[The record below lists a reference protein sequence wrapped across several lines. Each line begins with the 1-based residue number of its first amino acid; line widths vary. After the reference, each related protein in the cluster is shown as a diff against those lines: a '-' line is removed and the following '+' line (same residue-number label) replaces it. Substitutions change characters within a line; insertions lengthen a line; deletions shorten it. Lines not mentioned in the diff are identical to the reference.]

1 MTSLKRSQTERS
13 VGGSVPATD
22 EFYTRRLRLPNG
34 GAPPP
39 RSESA
44 HISSSSTTGTNP
56 AVPKMGVRARVADWP
71 PRKDGGGGGVW
82 HITVETDSPSSNTTS
97 SSGSGGSGDR
107 ERLGGGGGSG
117 GGGSGGGVSAVT
129 AHSNLSAKLGHLIS
143 PQDSSMLRNIQNT
156 LKNKMQMKGKD
167 NRFLSP
173 DGYLGSPRKGMRR
186 IRQRSNSD
194 ITISELDGDG
204 NEGWSFSGW
213 TPMHREY
220 GSTSSIDKHGVSGE
234 SFFDMLKGYQ
244 SSEAPDQRSPAPER
258 LTELLT
264 VAPVKQTAL
273 DLPDGPMGPA
283 RGSPASR
290 LKERE
295 KHLKR
300 RSKSETGGE
309 SIFRKL
315 RSVKVEGD
323 TSRAGSDA
331 EDGGKGDE
339 SVPPPKP
346 WMCQKGFAHFDIHSL
361 LFDLNEVIQSRQ
373 SGAKR
378 KNTTTGASAA
388 AAASATS
395 SLSSSQS
402 VVYGSPC
409 GSQEELSKEGLGGHG
424 ANPALDPGDDKS
436 NDLVLSCPCFRN
448 EIGGE
453 GERNIAP
460 AKQQGSIG
468 SGGSSSNSTS
478 SPEEGPFEGTLTTHF
493 TNAGVAVLEA
503 PKDGPSQ
510 HAERS
515 KRYIVEHVD
524 LGAYYYRKHFY
535 LREHWNYLGVDE
547 NLGPVA
553 VSLRRE
559 KVEEHKEHGQ
569 QYNYRVIFRT
579 SELNTLRGS
588 IIEDAVPSTSKH
600 GLARG
605 LPLKEVLEYLVPE
618 LNVHCLRLAL
628 NTPKVTEQ
636 LMKLD
641 EQGLSFQRKVGVMYC
656 MADQSSEEEMYNNES
671 AGLALEEFLHL
682 LGERVRLKGFSK
694 YRAQLDTKTDS
705 TGTHSLYTTHK
716 DYELMFHVSTMLPYT
731 PNNKQ
736 QLLRKRHIGNDI
748 VTIVFQEPGALPFT
762 PKNIRSH
769 FQHVFLVVRVH
780 NPCSDNTSYSVAVT
794 RSKDMPLFGPPI
806 PEGVTFPK
814 SSVFRDFLLAKV
826 INAENAAHKS
836 HKFRAM
842 ATRTRQEYLRDLA
855 ERHTT
860 STPIDPSGKFPFISL
875 AHKKKE
881 KSRPYAGAELRSLG
895 AITWPVH
902 AEDHGTGGEIDALL
916 ALSNDFLI
924 LLDHDVKA
932 VVFNCATKDVIGW
945 TLSSPASLRIFYE
958 RGESVSLRSV
968 SNNTEDFKE
977 VLKRLEF
984 LTKGCETSEMTLRR
998 NGLGQLGFHV
1008 NYEGIVAEVEPYGYA
1023 WQAGLRQ
1030 GSRLVEIC
1038 KVAVATLTHEQMIDL
1053 LRTSVTVRVSII
1065 PPHDDATPRRGCS
1078 ELYRMPMADYKSS
1091 SGESGSFEYK
1101 FPFRSNNNKWQRT
1114 SSSPQQSLTASPQP
1128 QTPNRAISLGSSVG
1142 KTLSAERLER
1152 GAVIPRSVS
1161 SDGRPLDTK
1170 RMSPGSES
1178 YSLASSMA
1186 LGRSPHN
1193 RSSPSNLSCS
1203 SDASGS
1209 SAHWRQK
1216 SMPEQFAGSR
1226 HSPMSNE
1233 RQVVVEAGSGGKSTS
1248 NWSRGMEDG
1257 GPERGSTEAQ
1267 ASKSGQ
1273 GYSGG
1278 PRIQRQEQVIHLS
1291 PKKSSQSDG
1300 PNSGHSSSNT
1310 LSSTASSGGHSD
1322 SDKWYE
1328 MGAGGGSSGDQ
1339 GDPEPNGLGGGGYL
1353 QGASADSGIDTS
1365 SYGASHH
1372 NHPHSHHG
1380 STTSLLAPSGV
1391 RESGGRESGG
1401 RESRD
1406 RSPWHSP
1413 TEGGRRMLER
1423 SPAAAE
1429 SPGPPGERSL
1439 DGAGRSPPTHL
1450 LIRDSSTFS
1459 LSDGG
1464 SHSRHSSPRDESSSS
1479 TSPSSQS
1486 SVPPGPKTFYPRQ
1499 GAQSKYL
1506 IGWRKPGSTI
1516 NSVDFGDTR
1525 KKSPGESGL
1534 DVIPTPAARP
1544 SLRDMHSPQPHAKST
1559 MEEDVKRH
1567 GAQDSPVPP
1576 RRYKDKKS
1584 PPSQPPSRRRSL
1596 HRTLSDE
1603 SIYRGQRLPALTDSV
1618 VEPTLGADV
1627 LFSCSTLPRSPT
1639 TRGVP
1644 LRRPSYKL
1652 GVKLHGDLSA
1662 SDTSLVDLVERQRGP
1677 LPQELMPLP
1686 SSDRDSP
1693 LDWTH
1698 LVDVANTF
1706 DSDRNTHYVQRSYV
1720 FGDSNHRSSGASSP
1734 QQPHIELQPAPM
1746 SRPSSS
1752 EGHIGLERK
1761 VTKLEA
1767 MVKMLQEDLKKER
1780 DEKVRLQAQIKRL
1793 WEDNQRLQ
1801 DESRTSAAKLKKFT
1815 EWVFNT
1821 IDMN

>member
-1 MTSLKRSQTERS
+1 
-13 VGGSVPATD
+13 
-22 EFYTRRLRLPNG
+22 
-34 GAPPP
+34 
-39 RSESA
+39 
-44 HISSSSTTGTNP
+44 
-56 AVPKMGVRARVADWP
+56 
-71 PRKDGGGGGVW
+71 
-82 HITVETDSPSSNTTS
+82 
-97 SSGSGGSGDR
+97 
-107 ERLGGGGGSG
+107 
-117 GGGSGGGVSAVT
+117 
-129 AHSNLSAKLGHLIS
+129 
-143 PQDSSMLRNIQNT
+143 MLRNIHNT
-156 LKNKMQMKGKD
+156 LKNKMQSKGKD

-264 VAPVKQTAL
+264 VAPIKQTAL
-273 DLPDGPMGPA
+273 DLPDGPLGPA

-339 SVPPPKP
+339 SGPPPKP
-346 WMCQKGFAHFDIHSL
+346 WVCQKGFAHFDVQSL
-361 LFDLNEVIQSRQ
+361 LFDLNEAVQCRQ
-373 SGAKR
+373 TGAKR

-388 AAASATS
+388 AAASASATS
-395 SLSSSQS
+395 SLSSTQS
-402 VVYGSPC
+402 GVYGSPC
-409 GSQEELSKEGLGGHG
+409 GSQEELCKEGAGGGHG

-436 NDLVLSCPCFRN
+436 NELVLSCPCFRN

-453 GERNIAP
+453 GERNISP

-468 SGGSSSNSTS
+468 SGGSSSNSGST
-478 SPEEGPFEGTLTTHF
+478 EEGPLDAILNTHF

-510 HAERS
+510 HADRS

-524 LGAYYYRKHFY
+524 LGTYYYRKYFY

-559 KVEEHKEHGQ
+559 KLEEHKEHGQ

-588 IIEDAVPSTSKH
+588 IVEDAVPSTSKH

-656 MADQSSEEEMYNNES
+656 MAGQSSEEEMYNNDS
-671 AGLALEEFLHL
+671 AGPALEEFLHL
-682 LGERVRLKGFSK
+682 LGERVRLKGFTK

-705 TGTHSLYTTHK
+705 TGTHSLYTTYK
-716 DYELMFHVSTMLPYT
+716 DYEIMFHVSTMLPYT

-769 FQHVFLVVRVH
+769 FQHVFVIVRAH
-780 NPCSDNTSYSVAVT
+780 NPCSDNSSYSVAVT
-794 RSKDMPLFGPPI
+794 RSKDVPSFGPSI

-826 INAENAAHKS
+826 VNAENAAHKS

-881 KSRPYAGAELRSLG
+881 KSRPYVGAELRSLG
-895 AITWPVH
+895 AVTWLVH
-902 AEDHGTGGEIDALL
+902 TEDHGTGTELEALL
-916 ALSNDFLI
+916 SISNDFLI
-924 LLDHDVKA
+924 LLDRDAKA

-945 TLSSPASLRIFYE
+945 MLSSPASLRIFYE
-958 RGESVSLRSV
+958 RGESVSLRSI

-977 VLKRLEF
+977 VVKRLEL

-1038 KVAVATLTHEQMIDL
+1038 KVAVATLTHEQMIDF
-1053 LRTSVTVRVSII
+1053 LRTSVTVRVVII

-1078 ELYRMPMADYKSS
+1078 ELYRMPVSEYKSS
-1091 SGESGSFEYK
+1091 SSDSGSFEYK

-1128 QTPNRAISLGSSVG
+1128 HTPNRAISLGSSVG

-1152 GAVIPRSVS
+1152 GGVIPRSVS
-1161 SDGRPLDTK
+1161 SDGRPMDPK
-1170 RMSPGSES
+1170 RF
-1178 YSLASSMA
+1178 AS
-1186 LGRSPHN
+1186 N
-1193 RSSPSNLSCS
+1193 
-1203 SDASGS
+1203 
-1209 SAHWRQK
+1209 
-1216 SMPEQFAGSR
+1216 R
-1226 HSPMSNE
+1226 HSPMSSE
-1233 RQVVVEAGSGGKSTS
+1233 RRDVVSEGGSSGKSTP
-1248 NWSRGMEDG
+1248 NWSRTEEG
-1257 GPERGSTEAQ
+1257 GGAERGSTEAPV
-1267 ASKSGQ
+1267 SKSGQ
-1273 GYSGG
+1273 GYSGA

-1291 PKKSSQSDG
+1291 PKKGSQSDG
-1300 PNSGHSSSNT
+1300 PYSGHSNSNT
-1310 LSSTASSGGHSD
+1310 LSSTASSGAHSD

-1328 MGAGGGSSGDQ
+1328 LGAGGASSGDQ
-1339 GDPEPNGLGGGGYL
+1339 GEPEPNGLGGGGYL

-1365 SYGASHH
+1365 SYGAPHH
-1372 NHPHSHHG
+1372 AHPHSHHG
-1380 STTSLLAPSGV
+1380 STTSLLAPSG
-1391 RESGGRESGG
+1391 S
-1401 RESRD
+1401 RESRE
-1406 RSPWHSP
+1406 RSASPWHSP

-1429 SPGPPGERSL
+1429 SPGPPGERSM
-1439 DGAGRSPPTHL
+1439 DGTGRSPPTHL
-1450 LIRDSSTFS
+1450 LVRDSSTFS
-1459 LSDGG
+1459 LSDTG
-1464 SHSRHSSPRDESSSS
+1464 SHSSARHSGHSSPREESSSS
-1479 TSPSSQS
+1479 TTSPSSQS
-1486 SVPPGPKTFYPRQ
+1486 SVSPGPKSFYPRQ

-1525 KKSPGESGL
+1525 K
-1534 DVIPTPAARP
+1534 P

-1567 GAQDSPVPP
+1567 GAPDSPPPP
-1576 RRYKDKKS
+1576 RRHKEKHGQKS
-1584 PPSQPPSRRRSL
+1584 PQGQPLSHRRSL

-1603 SIYRGQRLPALTDSV
+1603 SIYRAQRLPTLSDSV
-1618 VEPTLGADV
+1618 TEPALSADV

-1662 SDTSLVDLVERQRGP
+1662 SDTSLVDLVERHRGP

-1693 LDWTH
+1693 MEWTH
-1698 LVDVANTF
+1698 LVDVASTF
-1706 DSDRNTHYVQRSYV
+1706 ESDRNTHYVQRSYV

-1761 VTKLEA
+1761 EREEKL
-1767 MVKMLQEDLKKER
+1767 
-1780 DEKVRLQAQIKRL
+1780 RLQTQIKRL

-1801 DESRTSAAKLKKFT
+1801 EESQTSAAKLKKFT

>member
-13 VGGSVPATD
+13 VGGSVPASD

-56 AVPKMGVRARVADWP
+56 GVPKMGVRARVADWP
-71 PRKDGGGGGVW
+71 PRKDGGGGGGM
-82 HITVETDSPSSNTTS
+82 
-97 SSGSGGSGDR
+97 GSGGS
-107 ERLGGGGGSG
+107 GGGSG
-117 GGGSGGGVSAVT
+117 GGGGGGGGVSAVA

-143 PQDSSMLRNIQNT
+143 PQDSSMLRNIHNT
-156 LKNKMQMKGKD
+156 LKNKMQSKGKD

-194 ITISELDGDG
+194 ITISELDVDG

-244 SSEAPDQRSPAPER
+244 SAEAPDQRSPAPER

-264 VAPVKQTAL
+264 VAPIKQAAL
-273 DLPDGPMGPA
+273 DLPDGPLGPA

-295 KHLKR
+295 KQLKR
-300 RSKSETGGE
+300 RSKSEAGSE

-323 TSRAGSDA
+323 SSRAGSDA
-331 EDGGKGDE
+331 EDGGKADE
-339 SVPPPKP
+339 SGSLPKP
-346 WMCQKGFAHFDIHSL
+346 WVCQKGFAHFDVQSL
-361 LFDLNEVIQSRQ
+361 LFDLNEAIHSRQ
-373 SGAKR
+373 SGGKR

-388 AAASATS
+388 AAASASATS
-395 SLSSSQS
+395 SLSSNQS
-402 VVYGSPC
+402 GMYGSPC
-409 GSQEELSKEGLGGHG
+409 GSQEELSKDGTGPNT
-424 ANPALDPGDDKS
+424 NPALDPGDDKS

-453 GERNIAP
+453 GERNISP
-460 AKQQGSIG
+460 AKQGSIG
-468 SGGSSSNSTS
+468 SGGSSGSSTGS
-478 SPEEGPFEGTLTTHF
+478 TEEGPLDATLTTHF

-503 PKDGPSQ
+503 TKDGQSQ
-510 HAERS
+510 HSDRS

-524 LGAYYYRKHFY
+524 LGAYYYRKYFY

-559 KVEEHKEHGQ
+559 KLEEHKDHGQ

-588 IIEDAVPSTSKH
+588 ILEDAVPSTSKH
-600 GLARG
+600 GLGRG

-628 NTPKVTEQ
+628 NTPKVTDQ

-656 MADQSSEEEMYNNES
+656 MAGQSSEEEMYNNEA
-671 AGLALEEFLHL
+671 AGPALEEFLHL
-682 LGERVRLKGFSK
+682 LGERVRLKGFTK

-705 TGTHSLYTTHK
+705 TGTHSLYTTYK
-716 DYELMFHVSTMLPYT
+716 DYEIMFHVSTMLPYT

-769 FQHVFLVVRVH
+769 FQHVFVIVRAH
-780 NPCSDNTSYSVAVT
+780 NPCSDNSSYSVAVT
-794 RSKDMPLFGPPI
+794 RSRDMPSFGPPI
-806 PEGVTFPK
+806 LEGVSFPK
-814 SSVFRDFLLAKV
+814 SSVFREFLLAKV

-881 KSRPYAGAELRSLG
+881 KTRPYGGAELRSLG
-895 AITWPVH
+895 AITWPVY
-902 AEDHGTGGEIDALL
+902 AEDHGNGGELEALL
-916 ALSNDFLI
+916 AISNDFVI
-924 LLDHDVKA
+924 LLDQEFKA

-958 RGESVSLRSV
+958 RGECVSLRSIG
-968 SNNTEDFKE
+968 NNTEDFKE
-977 VLKRLEF
+977 VVKRLEF

-1038 KVAVATLTHEQMIDL
+1038 KVSVATLTHEQMIDL
-1053 LRTSVTVRVSII
+1053 LRTSMAVRVIII

-1078 ELYRMPMADYKSS
+1078 ELYRAPVSEYKGSS
-1091 SGESGSFEYK
+1091 TDSGSFEYK

-1128 QTPNRAISLGSSVG
+1128 HTPNRAISLGSSVG

-1161 SDGRPLDTK
+1161 SDGRPLDPK
-1170 RMSPGSES
+1170 R
-1178 YSLASSMA
+1178 Y
-1186 LGRSPHN
+1186 
-1193 RSSPSNLSCS
+1193 PS
-1203 SDASGS
+1203 
-1209 SAHWRQK
+1209 
-1216 SMPEQFAGSR
+1216 SR
-1226 HSPMSNE
+1226 HSPMSSE
-1233 RQVVVEAGSGGKSTS
+1233 RREIVGEGGSSGKSTP
-1248 NWSRGMEDG
+1248 NWSRMEEDG
-1257 GPERGSTEAQ
+1257 VLNMSNRPPAPV
-1267 ASKSGQ
+1267 SKSGQ
-1273 GYSGG
+1273 GYSGA

-1291 PKKSSQSDG
+1291 PKKGSQSDG
-1300 PNSGHSSSNT
+1300 PYSGHSSSNT

-1328 MGAGGGSSGDQ
+1328 LGAGGGGSVGDQ
-1339 GDPEPNGLGGGGYL
+1339 GDLEPNGLGGGGYL
-1353 QGASADSGIDTS
+1353 QGVSADSGIDTS

-1372 NHPHSHHG
+1372 SHPHSHHG
-1380 STTSLLAPSGV
+1380 STTSLLAPSG
-1391 RESGGRESGG
+1391 S
-1401 RESRD
+1401 RESRE
-1406 RSPWHSP
+1406 RTASPWHSP

-1429 SPGPPGERSL
+1429 SPGPPGERSM
-1439 DGAGRSPPTHL
+1439 DAPGRPTHL
-1450 LIRDSSTFS
+1450 LVRDSSTFS
-1459 LSDGG
+1459 LSEAG

-1479 TSPSSQS
+1479 TTSPSSQS
-1486 SVPPGPKTFYPRQ
+1486 SVSPGPKSFYPRQ

-1525 KKSPGESGL
+1525 KKSPGESAV

-1559 MEEDVKRH
+1559 MEEDMKRH
-1567 GAQDSPVPP
+1567 GLPDSPPPP
-1576 RRYKDKKS
+1576 RKHKEKKS
-1584 PPSQPPSRRRSL
+1584 PPSQPLGRRRSL

-1603 SIYRGQRLPALTDSV
+1603 SIYRGQRLPPLRDNVA
-1618 VEPTLGADV
+1618 EPTLGADV

-1662 SDTSLVDLVERQRGP
+1662 SDTSLVDLVERHRGP

-1686 SSDRDSP
+1686 LSNRDSP
-1693 LDWTH
+1693 LGWTH

-1706 DSDRNTHYVQRSYV
+1706 ENDRTTHYVQRSYM
-1720 FGDSNHRSSGASSP
+1720 FGDPGHRSSGASSP

-1767 MVKMLQEDLKKER
+1767 VVKMLQDDLKKER
-1780 DEKVRLQAQIKRL
+1780 EEKLRLQAQIKRL

-1801 DESRTSAAKLKKFT
+1801 EESQTSAAKLKKFT

>member
-1 MTSLKRSQTERS
+1 
-13 VGGSVPATD
+13 
-22 EFYTRRLRLPNG
+22 
-34 GAPPP
+34 
-39 RSESA
+39 
-44 HISSSSTTGTNP
+44 
-56 AVPKMGVRARVADWP
+56 MGVRARVADWP

-82 HITVETDSPSSNTTS
+82 HITVETDSPT
-97 SSGSGGSGDR
+97 
-107 ERLGGGGGSG
+107 
-117 GGGSGGGVSAVT
+117 VT

-143 PQDSSMLRNIQNT
+143 PQDSSMLRNIHNT
-156 LKNKMQMKGKD
+156 LKSKMQSKGKD

-234 SFFDMLKGYQ
+234 SFFDILKGYQ

-264 VAPVKQTAL
+264 VAPIKQAAL
-273 DLPDGPMGPA
+273 DLPDGPLGPA

-339 SVPPPKP
+339 SGPSPKP
-346 WMCQKGFAHFDIHSL
+346 WMCQKGFSHFDVQSL

-373 SGAKR
+373 SGSKR

-388 AAASATS
+388 AAASASATS
-395 SLSSSQS
+395 SLSSNQS
-402 VVYGSPC
+402 GIYGSPC
-409 GSQEELSKEGLGGHG
+409 GSQEELSKEGIGGHST
-424 ANPALDPGDDKS
+424 NPALDPGDEKS
-436 NDLVLSCPCFRN
+436 NELVLSCPCFRN

-453 GERNIAP
+453 GERNISP
-460 AKQQGSIG
+460 AKQGSIG
-468 SGGSSSNSTS
+468 SGGTSSNSGST
-478 SPEEGPFEGTLTTHF
+478 EEGPLDSTLTTHF

-503 PKDGPSQ
+503 SRDGPSH
-510 HAERS
+510 HADRS

-524 LGAYYYRKHFY
+524 LGAYYYRKYFY
-535 LREHWNYLGVDE
+535 LREHWNYLGVDD

-559 KVEEHKEHGQ
+559 KLDEHKEYGQ
-569 QYNYRVIFRT
+569 QYNYRIIFRT

-588 IIEDAVPSTSKH
+588 ILEDAVPSTSKH

-656 MADQSSEEEMYNNES
+656 MAGQSSEEEMYNNES
-671 AGLALEEFLHL
+671 AGPALEEFLHL
-682 LGERVRLKGFSK
+682 LGERVRLKGFTK
-694 YRAQLDTKTDS
+694 YRAQLDAKTDS
-705 TGTHSLYTTHK
+705 TGTHSLYTTYK
-716 DYELMFHVSTMLPYT
+716 DYEIMFHVSTMLPYT

-748 VTIVFQEPGALPFT
+748 VTIVFQEPGALSFT

-769 FQHVFLVVRVH
+769 FQHVFVIVRAH
-780 NPCSDNTSYSVAVT
+780 NPCSDNSSYSVAVT
-794 RSKDMPLFGPPI
+794 RSKDMPSFGPLI

-855 ERHTT
+855 ERHST

-881 KSRPYAGAELRSLG
+881 KSRPYGGAELRSLG
-895 AITWPVH
+895 AVTWPVH
-902 AEDHGTGGEIDALL
+902 VEDHSTGGELEALL
-916 ALSNDFLI
+916 AISNDFLI
-924 LLDHDVKA
+924 LVDQEAKA
-932 VVFNCATKDVIGW
+932 VVFSCATKDVIGW

-958 RGESVSLRSV
+958 RGESVSLRSI

-977 VLKRLEF
+977 VVKRLEL

-1038 KVAVATLTHEQMIDL
+1038 KIAVATLTHEQMIDL
-1053 LRTSVTVRVSII
+1053 LRTSVTVRVVII

-1078 ELYRMPMADYKSS
+1078 ELYRMPVSEYKGSS
-1091 SGESGSFEYK
+1091 SDSGSFEYK

-1128 QTPNRAISLGSSVG
+1128 HTPNRAISLGSSVG

-1161 SDGRPLDTK
+1161 SDGRPMDTK

-1178 YSLASSMA
+1178 YSLVSSLA

-1216 SMPEQFAGSR
+1216 SMPEQFVGNR
-1226 HSPMSNE
+1226 HSPMPADRRE
-1233 RQVVVEAGSGGKSTS
+1233 MVAEGGSSGKSTP
-1248 NWSRGMEDG
+1248 NWSRMEEG
-1257 GPERGSTEAQ
+1257 GGTERGSTAPV
-1267 ASKSGQ
+1267 SKSGP
-1273 GYSGG
+1273 GYSGA

-1291 PKKSSQSDG
+1291 PKKGSQSDG
-1300 PNSGHSSSNT
+1300 PYSGHSSSNT

-1328 MGAGGGSSGDQ
+1328 MGVGGGSSGDQ
-1339 GDPEPNGLGGGGYL
+1339 AEPEPNGLGGGGYL

-1365 SYGASHH
+1365 SYGAPHHSHV
-1372 NHPHSHHG
+1372 HSHHG
-1380 STTSLLAPSGV
+1380 STTSLLAP
-1391 RESGGRESGG
+1391 GGS
-1401 RESRD
+1401 RESRE
-1406 RSPWHSP
+1406 RSVSPWHSP
-1413 TEGGRRMLER
+1413 TEGGRRILER
-1423 SPAAAE
+1423 SSAAAE
-1429 SPGPPGERSL
+1429 SPGPPGERSI
-1439 DGAGRSPPTHL
+1439 DGTGRTPPTHL
-1450 LIRDSSTFS
+1450 LIRDSSTYS
-1459 LSDGG
+1459 LSDNG
-1464 SHSRHSSPRDESSSS
+1464 SHQSLHIFVPLVMSHSTPREESSSS
-1479 TSPSSQS
+1479 ATSPSSQAS
-1486 SVPPGPKTFYPRQ
+1486 ASPGPKSFYPRQ

-1525 KKSPGESGL
+1525 KKSPGEGGME
-1534 DVIPTPAARP
+1534 VVPPIAARP
-1544 SLRDMHSPQPHAKST
+1544 SLRDMHSPQAHAKST
-1559 MEEDVKRH
+1559 IEEDVKRH
-1567 GAQDSPVPP
+1567 SAPDSPPLL
-1576 RRYKDKKS
+1576 RRHKEKV
-1584 PPSQPPSRRRSL
+1584 SQPASHRRSL

-1603 SIYRGQRLPALTDSV
+1603 SIYRGQRLPSLTDSV
-1618 VEPTLGADV
+1618 TEPTLGADV

-1662 SDTSLVDLVERQRGP
+1662 SDTSLVDLVERHRGP
-1677 LPQELMPLP
+1677 LPPELMPLP
-1686 SSDRDSP
+1686 SSGRDSP
-1693 LDWTH
+1693 LEWTH
-1698 LVDVANTF
+1698 LVDVANSF
-1706 DSDRNTHYVQRSYV
+1706 ESERNTHYGITDYI
-1720 FGDSNHRSSGASSP
+1720 FALIKDLSSCYD
-1734 QQPHIELQPAPM
+1734 HEIN
-1746 SRPSSS
+1746 

-1780 DEKVRLQAQIKRL
+1780 DEKVRLQAQIKRI

-1801 DESRTSAAKLKKFT
+1801 EESQTSAAKLKKFT

>member
-44 HISSSSTTGTNP
+44 HISSASTTGTNP
-56 AVPKMGVRARVADWP
+56 GVPKMGVRARVADWP
-71 PRKDGGGGGVW
+71 PRKDGGGGGGSVW
-82 HITVETDSPSSNTTS
+82 HITVETDSPSSTNTTS
-97 SSGSGGSGDR
+97 SSGSGR
-107 ERLGGGGGSG
+107 
-117 GGGSGGGVSAVT
+117 
-129 AHSNLSAKLGHLIS
+129 HLIS

-156 LKNKMQMKGKD
+156 LKNKMQSKGKD

-258 LTELLT
+258 LSELLT
-264 VAPVKQTAL
+264 VAPIKQAAL
-273 DLPDGPMGPA
+273 DLPDGPA

-331 EDGGKGDE
+331 EDGGKADE
-339 SVPPPKP
+339 SGPPPKP
-346 WMCQKGFAHFDIHSL
+346 WLCQKGFAHFDIQSL
-361 LFDLNEVIQSRQ
+361 LFDLNEAVQNRQ
-373 SGAKR
+373 CGSKR

-388 AAASATS
+388 AAASASATS
-395 SLSSSQS
+395 SLSSNQS
-402 VVYGSPC
+402 GTYGSPC
-409 GSQEELSKEGLGGHG
+409 GSQEELSKELTGGGHG
-424 ANPALDPGDDKS
+424 TNPAMDPGDDKS

-453 GERNIAP
+453 GERNI
-460 AKQQGSIG
+460 
-468 SGGSSSNSTS
+468 
-478 SPEEGPFEGTLTTHF
+478 SPVDKTNVLHVSLSCEGPLEATLTTHF

-503 PKDGPSQ
+503 AKDGQSQ
-510 HAERS
+510 HADRS

-524 LGAYYYRKHFY
+524 LGAYYYRKYFY

-559 KVEEHKEHGQ
+559 KLEEHKDHGQ

-579 SELNTLRGS
+579 SELTTLRGS
-588 IIEDAVPSTSKH
+588 ILEDAVPSTAKH

-628 NTPKVTEQ
+628 NTPKVTDQ

-656 MADQSSEEEMYNNES
+656 MAGQSSEEEMYNNEA
-671 AGLALEEFLHL
+671 AGPALEEFLHL
-682 LGERVRLKGFSK
+682 LGERVRLKGFNK

-705 TGTHSLYTTHK
+705 TGTHSLYTTYK
-716 DYELMFHVSTMLPYT
+716 DYEIMFHVSTMLPYT

-769 FQHVFLVVRVH
+769 FQHVFVIVRAH
-780 NPCSDNTSYSVAVT
+780 NPCSENCSYSVAVT
-794 RSKDMPLFGPPI
+794 RSKDMPSFGPPI

-814 SSVFRDFLLAKV
+814 SSVFREFLLAKV

-881 KSRPYAGAELRSLG
+881 KSRPYDGAELRSLG
-895 AITWPVH
+895 AVTWPVY
-902 AEDHGTGGEIDALL
+902 AEDHGNGGEIEALL
-916 ALSNDFLI
+916 AISNDFLI
-924 LLDHDVKA
+924 LLDQEAKA

-945 TLSSPASLRIFYE
+945 TLSSPASLKIFYE
-958 RGESVSLRSV
+958 RGESVSLRSI

-977 VLKRLEF
+977 VVKRLEF

-1053 LRTSVTVRVSII
+1053 LRNSMTVRVVII

-1078 ELYRMPMADYKSS
+1078 ELYRVPVSDYKGSS
-1091 SGESGSFEYK
+1091 TDSGSFEYK

-1128 QTPNRAISLGSSVG
+1128 HTPNRAISLGSSVG

-1152 GAVIPRSVS
+1152 GAAIPRSVS
-1161 SDGRPLDTK
+1161 SDGRPLDPK

-1178 YSLASSMA
+1178 YSLASSLA

-1203 SDASGS
+1203 SEASGS
-1209 SAHWRQK
+1209 S
-1216 SMPEQFAGSR
+1216 
-1226 HSPMSNE
+1226 
-1233 RQVVVEAGSGGKSTS
+1233 
-1248 NWSRGMEDG
+1248 
-1257 GPERGSTEAQ
+1257 
-1267 ASKSGQ
+1267 
-1273 GYSGG
+1273 
-1278 PRIQRQEQVIHLS
+1278 
-1291 PKKSSQSDG
+1291 SDG
-1300 PNSGHSSSNT
+1300 PYSGHSSSNT

-1322 SDKWYE
+1322 SDKWFDL
-1328 MGAGGGSSGDQ
+1328 GTGGGSTGDPNE
-1339 GDPEPNGLGGGGYL
+1339 PEPNGLGGGGYL
-1353 QGASADSGIDTS
+1353 QGASADSGIDTG

-1372 NHPHSHHG
+1372 SHPHSHHG
-1380 STTSLLAPSGV
+1380 STASLLAPSG
-1391 RESGGRESGG
+1391 S
-1401 RESRD
+1401 RESRE
-1406 RSPWHSP
+1406 RTSSPWHSP

-1423 SPAAAE
+1423 SSHDSGSRSHDSGGRTHE
-1429 SPGPPGERSL
+1429 SV
-1439 DGAGRSPPTHL
+1439 GRSPPTHL
-1450 LIRDSSTFS
+1450 LVRDSSTFS
-1459 LSDGG
+1459 LGDGG
-1464 SHSRHSSPRDESSSS
+1464 SHSRHSGHSSPREESSSS
-1479 TSPSSQS
+1479 ATSPSSQS
-1486 SVPPGPKTFYPRQ
+1486 SVSPGPKTFYPRQ

-1525 KKSPGESGL
+1525 KKSPGEGGGE
-1534 DVIPTPAARP
+1534 VAPTPAARP
-1544 SLRDMHSPQPHAKST
+1544 SLRDMHSPQTHAKST
-1559 MEEDVKRH
+1559 VEEDVKSKSEIKMYASLTLPFNLPQH
-1567 GAQDSPVPP
+1567 GQ
-1576 RRYKDKKS
+1576 KL
-1584 PPSQPPSRRRSL
+1584 PPSQPLSRRRSL

-1603 SIYRGQRLPALTDSV
+1603 SIYRGQRLPSLSDSV
-1618 VEPTLGADV
+1618 TEPALATDL

-1662 SDTSLVDLVERQRGP
+1662 SDTSLVDLVERHRGP

-1686 SSDRDSP
+1686 SSGRDSP
-1693 LDWTH
+1693 LEWTH
-1698 LVDVANTF
+1698 LVDVASTF
-1706 DSDRNTHYVQRSYV
+1706 ENERNTHYSKIKIL
-1720 FGDSNHRSSGASSP
+1720 SP
-1734 QQPHIELQPAPM
+1734 CFWDKLYENQLHFYFY
-1746 SRPSSS
+1746 S

-1780 DEKVRLQAQIKRL
+1780 EEKLRLQSQIKRL

-1801 DESRTSAAKLKKFT
+1801 EESQTSAAKLKKFT